1 LSARKKSNVCSAV
14 RIALHTGTGESKVRL
29 LLVMIHYL
37 TAKTGTA
44 VSGGSGF

>member
-1 LSARKKSNVCSAV
+1 VCSAA
-14 RIALHTGTGESKVRL
+14 RTALHAGTGESKVRL
-29 LLVMIHYL
+29 LLIIHHDL